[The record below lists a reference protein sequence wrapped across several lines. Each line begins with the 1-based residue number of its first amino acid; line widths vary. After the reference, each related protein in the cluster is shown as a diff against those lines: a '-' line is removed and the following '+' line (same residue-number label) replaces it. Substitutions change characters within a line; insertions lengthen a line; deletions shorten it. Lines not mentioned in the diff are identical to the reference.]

1 MDYEKYELGT
11 VSLLSG
17 EKLDSA
23 FLIYKTYGKL
33 NKNKDNVVVLPTFY
47 TGSHQRNEGFFGIGR
62 AINPEK
68 HFVVS
73 INMFGNG
80 FSSSPSNTPAPQDGP
95 RFPHISLWDNI
106 ACQYKLLTE
115 NLGIDRIAL
124 VTGWSMAGCQA
135 YQWASQYPDFV
146 DAILPFCASAK
157 TSTHN
162 YVFLEGVR
170 AALCADQNWNN
181 GDYDSPPVDGL
192 KAFARVYAGWAFSQT
207 FYRDSLFQEIGYE
220 TIEDLLID
228 WENEH
233 VENWDANNLLAKLAT
248 WQASDISVGPLYNG
262 NFKMALKS
270 IRAKTILMPCT
281 QDLYFPPED
290 NAIEAS
296 YIMNAELRPFDSPF
310 GHCAANPG
318 NDSGFEASLERAIG
332 DLLETKKTG
341 MI

>member
-62 AINPEK
+62 AIDPEK

-115 NLGIDRIAL
+115 HLGIDRIAL

-135 YQWASQYPDFV
+135 YQWAAQYPDFV

-220 TIEDLLID
+220 TMEDLLID
-228 WENEH
+228 WENDH

-296 YIMNAELRPFDSPF
+296 YILNAELRPFDSPF

-318 NDSGFEASLERAIG
+318 NDSDFEISLERAIG
-332 DLLETKKTG
+332 DLLET
-341 MI
+341 

>member
-62 AINPEK
+62 AIDPEK

-115 NLGIDRIAL
+115 HLGIDRIAL

-220 TIEDLLID
+220 TMEDLLID
-228 WENEH
+228 WENDH

-290 NAIEAS
+290 NAVEAS

-318 NDSGFEASLERAIG
+318 NDSDFEISLERAIG
-332 DLLETKKTG
+332 DLLET
-341 MI
+341 

>member
-68 HFVVS
+68 YFVVS

-115 NLGIDRIAL
+115 HLGIDRIAL

-262 NFKMALKS
+262 NFKMALKA

-290 NAIEAS
+290 NAVEAS

>member
-62 AINPEK
+62 AIDPEK

-115 NLGIDRIAL
+115 HLGIDRIAL

-135 YQWASQYPDFV
+135 YQWAAQYPDFV

-181 GDYDSPPVDGL
+181 GDYDSPPVNGL

-262 NFKMALKS
+262 NFKMALKA

-290 NAIEAS
+290 NAVEAS